1 MRVTNY
7 AHTQNWLRSHNK
19 VLARLTRAEMSV
31 ASEKVIQAPSDNPS
45 GMSRVINLNQ
55 QVSKQKNYNIAIQ
68 DGLGWLKMAELT
80 MDSVTDALSDAKDLA
95 LTAVNGTITSAESL
109 SLMVSQADE
118 LIEYVVSLANTTYG
132 GQYIFSGDN
141 TDILPFQIK
150 TDGTGVE
157 DYAGG
162 TGFLKRQIQ
171 EDQSVAV
178 TFRGD
183 ELFVDSGVFAA
194 MYKLKEGLTT
204 ADTTLLQESIAEL
217 DHAFT
222 KMVEYQGSMGIRINQ
237 FESMEKMHVDQIDY
251 LETLITS
258 IEDVDIVQAI
268 TDMKAEQ
275 VAYEAVLAVGAQIN
289 SISILDYL

>member
-7 AHTQNWLRSHNK
+7 AYMQNWLKTHNK

-55 QVSKQKNYNIAIQ
+55 QVSKQKNYNVAIQ

-80 MDSVTDALSDAKDLA
+80 MGSVADALSDAKNLA
-95 LTAVNGTITSAESL
+95 LTAVNGTTTSAESL
-109 SLMVSQADE
+109 SLMISQADE
-118 LIEYVVSLANTTYG
+118 LIEHVVSLSNNTYG
-132 GQYIFSGDN
+132 GQYIFSGDT
-141 TDILPFQIK
+141 TDVLPFQLK
-150 TDGTGVE
+150 ADGMPE
-157 DYAGG
+157 AYAGG
-162 TGFLKRQIQ
+162 TGTLKRQIQ

-183 ELFVDSGVFAA
+183 EVFEQSGVFAA
-194 MYKLKEGLTT
+194 MLKLKEGLTN
-204 ADTTLLQESIAEL
+204 ADTALLQESIAEL
-217 DHAFT
+217 DSAFT
-222 KMVEYQGSMGIRINQ
+222 KVVEYQGSMGIRINQ
-237 FESMEKMHVDQIDY
+237 FESMEKMHVDQIEY

-268 TDMKAEQ
+268 TDMKAEK
-275 VAYEAVLAVGAQIN
+275 VAYEAILAVGVQIN
-289 SISILDYL
+289 SVSILDYL